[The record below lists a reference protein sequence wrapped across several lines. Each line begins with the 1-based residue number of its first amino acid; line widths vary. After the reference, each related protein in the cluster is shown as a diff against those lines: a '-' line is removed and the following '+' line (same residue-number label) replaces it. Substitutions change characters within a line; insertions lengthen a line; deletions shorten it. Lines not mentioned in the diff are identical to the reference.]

1 MVGGRTVTPIF
12 FQVTG
17 AFSLQPTHVM
27 VQLWTP
33 SARGGGSRGDMT
45 RILVSVAVVAVVG
58 CCMIAAGGSND
69 AAVELMGSH
78 HLKLAMLVEKSAR
91 SADTVRLSELSR
103 LAAAAD
109 QQATSASALKDLE
122 AGKLKASPGS
132 GVDAETMLANEAKKK
147 SEELVDAVPT
157 CPCQWAELFAAHLLH
172 LRVKILGRRQAEGID
187 PARASNSP
195 PCQRY
200 AVG

>member
-1 MVGGRTVTPIF
+1 
-12 FQVTG
+12 
-17 AFSLQPTHVM
+17 M

-33 SARGGGSRGDMT
+33 SARGGGSRGDTT
-45 RILVSVAVVAVVG
+45 RILVSVAAVAVVG

-157 CPCQWAELFAAHLLH
+157 CPCQRARAVHRAALH
-172 LRVKILGRRQAEGID
+172 LSMKLLGRGQDEGID
-187 PARASNSP
+187 SARAFDSP
-195 PCQRY
+195 PGQRY